1 MENKKEQTES
11 ETKATM
17 EGVVLAHEI
26 TDQGTKLIVLTNEME
41 NVPRRIKFYW

>member
-1 MENKKEQTES
+1 MEKEKES

-17 EGVVLAHEI
+17 EGIILGHEL
-26 TDQGTKLIVLTNEME
+26 TDQGTKLVVLTNEME